1 MNWSFV
7 ETPRPYGPAH
17 ILILLG
23 IAALLIL
30 FWIASRNARE
40 KTLMR
45 ILFGCGL
52 FMLAAEVF
60 KQWFVIRYI
69 YAGTP
74 SMWFFPWQLCSMA
87 MYCSA
92 LVPFLK
98 GKAQEAV
105 LVFLSTFSA
114 IGAVF
119 ALAIPDDMMRPQI
132 LLFIHSF
139 LYHGVMLIESMAAIL
154 ILRKR
159 TRTSFIPAL
168 IMYAGMAVIAE
179 IVNIISHQFAA
190 TTQAEANMFYITP
203 FYPST
208 QPVFRAIAERAGVW
222 VEILVY
228 LGAIALA
235 AYLLYRLET
244 LLLKKGPSRQP

>member
-74 SMWFFPWQLCSMA
+74 SMWFFPWQLCSIA

-139 LYHGVMLIESMAAIL
+139 LYHALMLVEAIAALRIL
-154 ILRKR
+154 CLRR
-159 TRTSFIPAL
+159 RASFPPAL
-168 IMYAGMAVIAE
+168 VLFLIAAAVAE
-179 IVNIISHQFAA
+179 GINVVSHLLIHDVSH
-190 TTQAEANMFYITP
+190 EANMFYITP

-208 QPVFRAIAERAGVW
+208 QPVFREIALRAGVF
-222 VEILVY
+222 VEIIVY

-235 AYLLYRLET
+235 GFLLYLIESLRIKRKT
-244 LLLKKGPSRQP
+244 K